1 MISSTDRPADGY
13 VYVLMKLAGLVLLG
27 LCAVAHA
34 EVPATSGN
42 SLVLLVD
49 SVDRYDAKLTVT
61 VNDMPIGKTDLLEYP
76 KGAGTE
82 FIRIPLLL
90 LHTGHNT
97 LHVAF
102 AEVNPKDA
110 HGLDMRFVEL
120 AKLEPQT
127 VHKELQHIT
136 ASATKDKP
144 FATDIVF
151 DVTSKL
157 PKRSFETSKVITND
171 AATALQLK
179 AAANALAKQWDK
191 KRLGTAFTEQGS
203 DDNLTNIA
211 RWLAHPKLRVDLRAD
226 DERTTMQV
234 FAGGHLARLVWD
246 NILPWSIRGGA
257 NDAPSG
263 QMGPVNIEIDV
274 WFRSNDKGAFVPVA
288 AWVTGVAPGKL

>member
-1 MISSTDRPADGY
+1 
-13 VYVLMKLAGLVLLG
+13 MKLAGLVVLG

-34 EVPATSGN
+34 EVPTTSGS

-49 SVDRYDAKLTVT
+49 AVDRYDAKLTVT

-76 KGAGTE
+76 KGSGAE
-82 FIRIPLLL
+82 FIRIPTLL
-90 LHTGHNT
+90 LHSGHNT
-97 LHVAF
+97 LHVGF
-102 AEVNPKDA
+102 AEINPKDT
-110 HGLDMRFVEL
+110 HTLDMRLVEL

-127 VHKELQHIT
+127 VKKELQHISAT
-136 ASATKDKP
+136 ATKDKP
-144 FATDIVF
+144 FALDVAF
-151 DVTSKL
+151 DVTGKL
-157 PKRSFETSKVITND
+157 PKRSFESSKVITND
-171 AATALQLK
+171 AATALKLK

-191 KRLGTAFTEQGS
+191 RQLGSAFAEQGN

-211 RWLAHPKLRVDLRAD
+211 RWIAHPKLRVDLRAD

-234 FAGGHLARLVWD
+234 FAGGRLARLVWD

-263 QMGPVNIEIDV
+263 QIGPVDIEIDV
-274 WFRSNDKGAFVPVA
+274 WFRLTDKDAFVPVA